1 MNMND
6 ETDSLERLLR
16 GMTPAAPN
24 PELRER
30 VAADLRLD
38 ETWLPRQVRHAPRWV
53 VAAGWAGMGAAAAV
67 AVMGMMMRDF
77 APAKA
82 TPSPVV
88 EVRLPQPEA
97 ATLVKR
103 WSTAE
108 GALVEVKTTDGR
120 KPEGKAEPK
129 AVLPVNFQ

>member
-6 ETDSLERLLR
+6 ESDSLERLLR
-16 GMTPAAPN
+16 GLNPTAPN

-38 ETWLPRQVRHAPRWV
+38 ETWLPRQVRRAPRWV

-67 AVMGMMMRDF
+67 AVMGLMMRDF
-77 APAKA
+77 APAKSV
-82 TPSPVV
+82 PSPVA
-88 EVRLPQPEA
+88 EVRSPQPEA
-97 ATLVKR
+97 ATVAKG
-103 WSTAE
+103 WSTTE
-108 GALVEVKTTDGR
+108 GALVEVKTTDAR